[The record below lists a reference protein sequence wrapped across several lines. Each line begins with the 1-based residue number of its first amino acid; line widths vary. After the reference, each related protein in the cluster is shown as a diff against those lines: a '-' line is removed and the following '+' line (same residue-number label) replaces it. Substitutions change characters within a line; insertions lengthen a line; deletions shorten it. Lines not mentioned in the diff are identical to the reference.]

1 MTTEKTVELKVT
13 VQVLNILLAALD
25 EIPHKSARPVFDDLI
40 AQAQPQLQAQAQQ
53 AEESDPKQT
62 NRK

>member
-40 AQAQPQLQAQAQQ
+40 AQAQPQLQAQQ